1 MKNRPAGA
9 VVMRS
14 QGATPRYTLMQS
26 SYWASYCILL
36 TFSSVYL
43 LSKGFPN
50 AQIGVILSLASVISA
65 LLQPVVS
72 RIADGLKNISLY
84 QFSAGLIVV
93 QLAGSILLGVLPGQ
107 VPQAVIYGVL
117 IVVLQL
123 ILPLCNALG
132 MDCLNRGVPL
142 NFGVARGGGSIAYG
156 VFSSLCGI
164 MVLRFGEQSLP
175 LAMLAIHLV
184 LFLSVATFRFRTVK
198 QAEAP
203 VEVAQEEKAAPAA
216 DQPKGTFL
224 KRYKWFLPLLIGV
237 VLLFLSHNVLNT
249 YAYQIVQPLGG
260 TSEQMGNML
269 FIQSIAELPVMFG
282 FFLLLKKASS
292 RVWVGL
298 SGISFFLHAL
308 GEWLAPTIG
317 VIYAVQIFEMPGYA
331 LFTIA
336 SVYFVNE
343 TVAERD
349 RVQGQAYIAMAMTI
363 GSVLA
368 SFAGGFLLDSL
379 GVRLL
384 LAFATVAGG
393 VGMLLLFPFAGKK
406 KQAASE
412 QAAELA

>member
-72 RIADGLKNISLY
+72 QIADGLKKISLY

-184 LFLSVATFRFRTVK
+184 LFL
-198 QAEAP
+198 
-203 VEVAQEEKAAPAA
+203 
-216 DQPKGTFL
+216 
-224 KRYKWFLPLLIGV
+224 
-237 VLLFLSHNVLNT
+237 
-249 YAYQIVQPLGG
+249 
-260 TSEQMGNML
+260 
-269 FIQSIAELPVMFG
+269 
-282 FFLLLKKASS
+282 
-292 RVWVGL
+292 
-298 SGISFFLHAL
+298 
-308 GEWLAPTIG
+308 
-317 VIYAVQIFEMPGYA
+317 
-331 LFTIA
+331 
-336 SVYFVNE
+336 
-343 TVAERD
+343 
-349 RVQGQAYIAMAMTI
+349 
-363 GSVLA
+363 
-368 SFAGGFLLDSL
+368 
-379 GVRLL
+379 
-384 LAFATVAGG
+384 
-393 VGMLLLFPFAGKK
+393 
-406 KQAASE
+406 
-412 QAAELA
+412 